1 MKIFDVL
8 KRARTALALAGL
20 MALSGCAVSVPR
32 EAEVRTQLPATARW
46 AASVWGAAIPG
57 QGTGDEPSDGPDVV
71 SGVRSVVGSGA
82 APAEAS
88 VGASV
93 GTSPPRVLTAEGAV
107 RLAFGENPRARLLRA
122 EFLKEMAA
130 VDAAA
135 AAGGVSW
142 SWSRLRPEAGLA
154 QLALAL
160 SVPLEDWLTLP
171 ARRRQA
177 YWDRAAAAQ
186 RAGWETLQL
195 EHEVRIAWA
204 TAVGMAQRSA
214 ELATAAEVAGLE
226 AELSSRY
233 HDAGSLSRADW
244 HAHELQSG
252 EALSAAAE
260 ASVAAAIARAT
271 LATLLGLPSTDPRL
285 LLPEQLPALPPIP
298 SADTERTAAL
308 AAQALRQRLDLRAAR
323 SGVTARLLEAARV
336 HRWSKLPALQL
347 GVESER
353 EPDGERRRG
362 PALEGEWSPVRVAEA
377 GLAAATVNAAQAQ
390 AELLAVQVV
399 NEVTLR
405 TQAYRRA
412 VELANLQSERL
423 VPLQEAKL
431 SESLK
436 RYNYMLEGPFAPLE
450 ERRHGAAMAAR
461 ASEWRLAAWVAFQ
474 ELQQALGDAP

>member
-1 MKIFDVL
+1 MKIL
-8 KRARTALALAGL
+8 NGMTRARTGLALAGV
-20 MALSGCAVSVPR
+20 MALSGCAVNPPH
-32 EAEVRTQLPATARW
+32 EAEVRTQLPVTARW

-57 QGTGDEPSDGPDVV
+57 QTTSDGAGVE
-71 SGVRSVVGSGA
+71 SGVGSVVGPGVAS
-82 APAEAS
+82 AETS
-88 VGASV
+88 LGASV
-93 GTSPPRVLTAEGAV
+93 GTSTPPGLTAEGAV
-107 RLAFGENPRARLLRA
+107 RLAFGESPRARLLRA
-122 EFLKEMAA
+122 AFLKEMAA

-135 AAGGVSW
+135 APGGVSW

-177 YWDRAAAAQ
+177 YWDRASAAQ

-204 TAVGMAQRSA
+204 TAVGMAKRSA

-226 AELSSRY
+226 AELASRY
-233 HDAGSLSRADW
+233 HDAGSLSRAEW
-244 HAHELQSG
+244 HAHELQAG

-260 ASVAAAIARAT
+260 ASVAAATARAN
-271 LATLLGLPSTDPRL
+271 LATLLGLPSTDSRL
-285 LLPEQLPALPPIP
+285 LLPEQLPPLPQVPA
-298 SADTERTAAL
+298 ADAERAAAL
-308 AAQALRQRLDLRAAR
+308 AGQALRQRLDLRAAR
-323 SGVTARLLEAARV
+323 SAVTARLLEAARV

-377 GLAAATVNAAQAQ
+377 GLATATVNAAQAQ

-412 VELANLQSERL
+412 VELANLQTERL

-431 SESLK
+431 GESLK
-436 RYNYMLEGPFAPLE
+436 KYNYMLEGPFAPLE
-450 ERRHGAAMAAR
+450 ERRHGAGMAAL
-461 ASEWRLAAWVAFQ
+461 AAEQQMAAWVAFQ
-474 ELQQALGDAP
+474 EMQQALGEAP

>member
-8 KRARTALALAGL
+8 TRARTALALAGL

-57 QGTGDEPSDGPDVV
+57 QGTGDEPSDGPVVV

-93 GTSPPRVLTAEGAV
+93 GTSPPRVLTADGAV

-214 ELATAAEVAGLE
+214 ELATAAECETIE
-226 AELSSRY
+226 A
-233 HDAGSLSRADW
+233 
-244 HAHELQSG
+244 
-252 EALSAAAE
+252 
-260 ASVAAAIARAT
+260 
-271 LATLLGLPSTDPRL
+271 
-285 LLPEQLPALPPIP
+285 
-298 SADTERTAAL
+298 
-308 AAQALRQRLDLRAAR
+308 
-323 SGVTARLLEAARV
+323 
-336 HRWSKLPALQL
+336 
-347 GVESER
+347 
-353 EPDGERRRG
+353 
-362 PALEGEWSPVRVAEA
+362 
-377 GLAAATVNAAQAQ
+377 
-390 AELLAVQVV
+390 
-399 NEVTLR
+399 
-405 TQAYRRA
+405 
-412 VELANLQSERL
+412 
-423 VPLQEAKL
+423 
-431 SESLK
+431 
-436 RYNYMLEGPFAPLE
+436 
-450 ERRHGAAMAAR
+450 
-461 ASEWRLAAWVAFQ
+461 
-474 ELQQALGDAP
+474 